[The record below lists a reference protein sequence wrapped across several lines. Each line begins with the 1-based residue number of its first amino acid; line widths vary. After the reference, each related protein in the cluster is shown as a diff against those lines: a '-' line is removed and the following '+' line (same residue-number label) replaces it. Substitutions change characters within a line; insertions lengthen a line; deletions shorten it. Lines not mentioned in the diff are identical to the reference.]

1 MCYIQFILN
10 KIIHISELGIDLQ
23 DQPALE
29 MILSKVRDDNQQFL
43 QNLKMQKQNQD
54 NWFAE

>member
-29 MILSKVRDDNQQFL
+29 MILSKVRDDNQQFF
-43 QNLKMQKQNQD
+43 QNLKMQQQNQD
-54 NWFAE
+54 N